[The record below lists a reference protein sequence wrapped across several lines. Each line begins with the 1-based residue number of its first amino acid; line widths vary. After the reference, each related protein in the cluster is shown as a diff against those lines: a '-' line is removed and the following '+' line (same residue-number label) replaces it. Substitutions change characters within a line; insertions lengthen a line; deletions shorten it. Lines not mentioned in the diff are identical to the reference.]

1 MDWLNAW
8 HSICLCKF
16 NSYVCVNFCKPS
28 MAEPGQADALRRQN
42 APLSLSL
49 HYREGQRPAL
59 PSSGGS
65 CGQWPVMPSEASIG
79 GGTPVVTGESLPC
92 PTQSVIIIVGRV
104 PTLSALSG
112 VTLPAMT
119 HDHVNTQHLSKC
131 LRLTQWEMI
140 RATKWQ
146 HTTSLGQLR
155 KLNIALWQLNKYLS
169 HLPWYS
175 CLYLNTGRTDACLF
189 MFLYSENPDA

>member
-59 PSSGGS
+59 PSSGGCMWS
-65 CGQWPVMPSEASIG
+65 VASQPSDQWWHPRPQKVV
-79 GGTPVVTGESLPC
+79 GTSVVTSESLPS
-92 PTQSVIIIVGRV
+92 PTQTECDHNSGQGPGIVSIVRCHITRHDTWPCQYTTLVQMSHTHSMGRNDQSNKV
-104 PTLSALSG
+104 
-112 VTLPAMT
+112 
-119 HDHVNTQHLSKC
+119 
-131 LRLTQWEMI
+131 
-140 RATKWQ
+140 ATFYQYW
-146 HTTSLGQLR
+146 SNL
-155 KLNIALWQLNKYLS
+155 QLN
-169 HLPWYS
+169 
-175 CLYLNTGRTDACLF
+175 
-189 MFLYSENPDA
+189 

>member
-79 GGTPVVTGESLPC
+79 GGDTSGHRWESPMSHPECDHNSGQSPDIVSIVRCHITRHDTWPC
-92 PTQSVIIIVGRV
+92 QYTTLVQMSQTHSMGNDQSNKV
-104 PTLSALSG
+104 A
-112 VTLPAMT
+112 T
-119 HDHVNTQHLSKC
+119 HYQSWST
-131 LRLTQWEMI
+131 
-140 RATKWQ
+140 
-146 HTTSLGQLR
+146 
-155 KLNIALWQLNKYLS
+155 
-169 HLPWYS
+169 
-175 CLYLNTGRTDACLF
+175 
-189 MFLYSENPDA
+189 